1 MQIVSCV
8 RNFIS
13 TEEAETKLNLM
24 LLAHPSSCFL
34 HTQYSKSYDALN
46 LSSFWQEIFTAFLV
60 FFSGPHYQGKQG
72 SWICCRI
79 KCAALYLLFGLLY
92 ILLSKVDLLSGNRPH
107 YQAKQVWEACFRTYY
122 DGHHIEIWWSSYHH
136 SMVIISLLSNLG
148 FVRSTTSLF
157 PSVLQL
163 IIRTNKGRACC
174 RIRFSP
180 IYLVLGQC
188 IFCVGKVGLLF
199 GKTNWVVGFLVSF
212 SRAHYQNKQGRGYA
226 AEQSSLP
233 VSLIEV
239 IDYTLEICT
248 NIYKGT
254 FLCKN
259 WVVSSHFSHCS

>member
-1 MQIVSCV
+1 MIREGNGTDS
-8 RNFIS
+8 
-13 TEEAETKLNLM
+13 M
-24 LLAHPSSCFL
+24 
-34 HTQYSKSYDALN
+34 SYNHL
-46 LSSFWQEIFTAFLV
+46 IIIPFT
-60 FFSGPHYQGKQG
+60 
-72 SWICCRI
+72 
-79 KCAALYLLFGLLY
+79 
-92 ILLSKVDLLSGNRPH
+92 
-107 YQAKQVWEACFRTYY
+107 
-122 DGHHIEIWWSSYHH
+122 SYHH
-136 SMVIISLLSNLG
+136 CQNK
-148 FVRSTTSLF
+148 RSTTSLF

-239 IDYTLEICT
+239 IDYTLEICI
-248 NIYKGT
+248 NIYK
-254 FLCKN
+254 
-259 WVVSSHFSHCS
+259 VP